1 MTACSVSLTRS
12 TIMSCHF
19 ELRIKSI
26 DEKKKKLTSSSEK
39 KVSSIVITH
48 DCQLKFVLS
57 HECVYKRLLI
67 NSPFHTTRYI
77 RRFIIRDDVR
87 GHTFSVVAWQCL
99 FVKIQKQRYSSN
111 PLHLTLNFYTYIHT
125 HMSDQEIL

>member
-1 MTACSVSLTRS
+1 
-12 TIMSCHF
+12 MSCHS

-26 DEKKKKLTSSSEK
+26 DEKKGTNFIDGK

-99 FVKIQKQRYSSN
+99 FVKMQK
-111 PLHLTLNFYTYIHT
+111 
-125 HMSDQEIL
+125 